1 MPASLDP
8 KSRVDEELVTALRN
22 GEIAA
27 FDVLYQR
34 YHRRLYGYIRR
45 ILRDPCA
52 AEDLFQDV
60 FLTVLRDRTYRPAE
74 GRFSAW
80 LFTVARNRCLAE
92 VRKQQTRRGLAE
104 EVRVRFSPPPSPCPE
119 RVVGDSSRVHAAMK
133 ALPEAQRQLILLKQL
148 GELTYR
154 EIAGLFGVAEGTIK
168 SRLHT
173 ATVAFRRLLSEG
185 SPET

>member
-1 MPASLDP
+1 MPASPDP
-8 KSRVDEELVTALRN
+8 KPRADEELVVALRS

-27 FDVLYQR
+27 FDLLYQR

-60 FLTVLRDRTYRPAE
+60 FLTVLRDRTYRPTE

-80 LFTVARNRCLAE
+80 LFKVARNRCLAE

-104 EVRVRFSPPPSPCPE
+104 EVRLRWQPSPSPSPE
-119 RVVGDSSRVHAAMK
+119 RVVGDNSRVHAAMT
-133 ALPEAQRQLILLKQL
+133 ALPETQRQLILLKQI

-154 EIAGLFGVAEGTIK
+154 EIAGLLGVAEGTIK
-168 SRLHT
+168 SRLHA

-185 SPET
+185 SPEI